1 MCRLLCCAWMPPR
14 NAAFSPLQTELKE
27 SGCGGREQL
36 QPPAAKG
43 SPDVPSI
50 TFPITQPAQGEGGRG
65 CHLPRLLAVLRAAGN
80 RWLSAPLSCTGSP
93 PGASDLAGRLNISA
107 SRAQL
112 RHVAPRL
119 PPTASAWL
127 LLLGGGGGGAVL
139 SLPLS
144 HPASQAGSERRAAP
158 WRAGDPARP
167 PWVRS
172 AAAFCTRDGASHAP
186 VPERFSK
193 SNEEED

>member
-127 LLLGGGGGGAVL
+127 LLLGGGGGAGAFL
-139 SLPLS
+139 ALISPGFPSRIGKEGGSMACWRSSTSSL
-144 HPASQAGSERRAAP
+144 GEERSGILYQG
-158 WRAGDPARP
+158 WG
-167 PWVRS
+167 
-172 AAAFCTRDGASHAP
+172 
-186 VPERFSK
+186 K
-193 SNEEED
+193 SCSCA